1 MWIFLGIVLAI
12 IVAYFAAKPQKFRA
26 MIESIKLFYSEVS
39 FEMTKVI
46 WPTQNE
52 VINSTIIV
60 LVVATVLTIGIM
72 VVDFI
77 LGNVITTIFA
87 KS

>member
-1 MWIFLGIVLAI
+1 MLALVAIVVVVALANLKKVKAMAEATRVFYHE
-12 IVAYFAAKPQKFRA
+12 VA
-26 MIESIKLFYSEVS
+26 
-39 FEMTKVI
+39 FEMTKVV

-60 LVVATVLTIGIM
+60 LVVSTILTLAIM

-77 LGNVITTIFA
+77 LVGIVRLIFG
-87 KS
+87 S